1 MAYNY
6 EYPYTDPNR
15 YNADWLLNK
24 MKELEG
30 RLDGILEEALK
41 LTKEYV
47 DTRLSDYQEQIAQIR
62 KEIQAQIAQIR
73 KEIQAV
79 SDRTDELSEEI
90 VRQVARLEGL
100 ISDSEQKA
108 ENLFIIANNRTD
120 LLIERNNEYIF
131 REIEDNILANI
142 TVINY
147 FTGERTTVQDMFDYL
162 ASFHLEN
169 AITYNG
175 LRDKNLTYTELVA
188 KSITYTELVKNGA
201 TLL

>member
-15 YNADWLLNK
+15 YNDDWLLNK

-30 RLDGILEEALK
+30 RLDGIVEETLA
-41 LTKEYV
+41 LTKTYV
-47 DTRLSDYQEQIAQIR
+47 DNRLATYQSQINDIR
-62 KEIQAQIAQIR
+62 QEIAELSQ
-73 KEIQAV
+73 
-79 SDRTDELSEEI
+79 RTDTLSAHVAEE
-90 VRQVARLEGL
+90 VLRLEAKIL
-100 ISDSEQKA
+100 DAERKA
-108 ENLFIIANNRTD
+108 ESLFIIANNRTD
-120 LLIERNNEYIF
+120 LQIERNNEYIF
-131 REIEDNILANI
+131 REIEDNILTNI

-147 FTGERTTVQDMFDYL
+147 FTGERMSVQDMFNYL
-162 ASFHLEN
+162 ASLHLQN

-175 LRDKNLTYTELVA
+175 LRDKNLTYTELIA

>member
-15 YNADWLLNK
+15 YNDDWLLNK

-30 RLDGILEEALK
+30 RLDGIVEETLA
-41 LTKEYV
+41 LTKTYV
-47 DTRLSDYQEQIAQIR
+47 DSRLETYQTQINNIR
-62 KEIQAQIAQIR
+62 REI
-73 KEIQAV
+73 EEV
-79 SDRTDELSEEI
+79 SQRTDTLSAH
-90 VRQVARLEGL
+90 VADEVLRLEAKIL
-100 ISDSEQKA
+100 DAERKA
-108 ENLFIIANNRTD
+108 ESLFIIANNRTD
-120 LLIERNNEYIF
+120 LQIERNNEYIF
-131 REIEDNILANI
+131 REIEDNILGNI

-147 FTGERTTVQDMFDYL
+147 FTGERLTVQDMFNYL
-162 ASFHLEN
+162 ASLHLQN

-175 LRDKNLTYTELVA
+175 LRDKNLTYAELIA

>member
-30 RLDGILEEALK
+30 RLDGIVEEALA
-41 LTKEYV
+41 LTKTYV
-47 DTRLSDYQEQIAQIR
+47 DN
-62 KEIQAQIAQIR
+62 
-73 KEIQAV
+73 
-79 SDRTDELSEEI
+79 
-90 VRQVARLEGL
+90 RLETYQSQL
-100 ISDSEQKA
+100 ESIRREIAEVSQRTNTLSLHAADEVLRLEAEILDAEQKA
-108 ENLFIIANNRTD
+108 ESLFIIANNRTD
-120 LLIERNNEYIF
+120 LQIQRNNEYIF
-131 REIEDNILANI
+131 REIEDNILGNI

-147 FTGERTTVQDMFDYL
+147 FTGERMSVQGMFDYL
-162 ASFHLEN
+162 ASLHLQN

-175 LRDKNLTYTELVA
+175 LRDKNLTYTELIA
-188 KSITYTELVKNGA
+188 KSITYTELVKNGS

>member
-15 YNADWLLNK
+15 YNSDWLLNK

-30 RLDGILEEALK
+30 RLDGILEESLK

-47 DTRLSDYQEQIAQIR
+47 DNRLAEFQAQISQIR
-62 KEIQAQIAQIR
+62 KD
-73 KEIQAV
+73 IQAV
-79 SDRTDELSEEI
+79 SDRTGELSAEM
-90 VRQVARLEGL
+90 VRQVMRLEGL
-100 ISDSEQKA
+100 ISDAERKA
-108 ENLFIIANNRTD
+108 ENLFIMANNRTD
-120 LLIERNNEYIF
+120 LQIERNNEYIF
-131 REIEDNILANI
+131 REIEDNILGNI

-162 ASFHLEN
+162 ASLHLQN

-175 LRDKNLTYTELVA
+175 LRDKNLTYTELIE
-188 KSITYTELVKNGA
+188 KNITYTELVKNGA

>member
-30 RLDGILEEALK
+30 RLDGIVEETLN

-47 DTRLSDYQEQIAQIR
+47 DERLAGYQALILEIRRDIKTLSDR
-62 KEIQAQIAQIR
+62 DDEI
-73 KEIQAV
+73 
-79 SDRTDELSEEI
+79 SEDLL
-90 VRQVARLEGL
+90 RQVNRLEGL
-100 ISDSEQKA
+100 ISDAEQKS
-108 ENLFIIANNRTD
+108 ESLFIIANNRTD
-120 LLIERNNEYIF
+120 LQIQRNNEYIF
-131 REIEDNILANI
+131 REIEDNILSNI

-147 FTGERTTVQDMFDYL
+147 FTGEHTTVQDMFDYL
-162 ASFHLEN
+162 ASLHLQN

-175 LRDKNLTYTELVA
+175 LRDKNLTYTELIA
-188 KSITYTELVKNGA
+188 KSITYTELLKNGA

>member
-30 RLDGILEEALK
+30 RLDGILEESLK

-47 DTRLSDYQEQIAQIR
+47 DTRLSEY
-62 KEIQAQIAQIR
+62 QAQIVQIR

-79 SDRTDELSEEI
+79 SDRTDELSEEM
-90 VRQVARLEGL
+90 VQEALRLEGL
-100 ISDSEQKA
+100 ISDAERKA
-108 ENLFIIANNRTD
+108 ETLFIIANNRTD
-120 LLIERNNEYIF
+120 LQIERNNEYIF
-131 REIEDNILANI
+131 REIKDNILSNI

-147 FTGERTTVQDMFDYL
+147 FTGENVTVQKMFDYL
-162 ASFHLEN
+162 ASLHLEN

-175 LRDKNLTYTELVA
+175 LRDQNLNYTVLAAKN
-188 KSITYTELVKNGA
+188 ITYTELVKNGA
-201 TLL
+201 ILL

>member
-30 RLDGILEEALK
+30 RLDGILEDALK

-47 DTRLSDYQEQIAQIR
+47 DTRLSEY
-62 KEIQAQIAQIR
+62 QAQIAQIR
-73 KEIQAV
+73 NEIQAV
-79 SDRTDELSEEI
+79 SDRTDAISEEI
-90 VRQVARLEGL
+90 VRQVVRLEGL
-100 ISDSEQKA
+100 ISDAERKA
-108 ENLFIIANNRTD
+108 ESLFIISNNRTD
-120 LLIERNNEYIF
+120 LQIERNNEYIF

-147 FTGERTTVQDMFDYL
+147 FTGEHTTVQDMFDYL
-162 ASFHLEN
+162 ASLHLQN

-175 LRDKNLTYTELVA
+175 LRDKNLTYTELIA
-188 KSITYTELVKNGA
+188 KSITYTELVKNGS

>member
-30 RLDGILEEALK
+30 RLDGIVEETLA
-41 LTKEYV
+41 LTKTYV
-47 DTRLSDYQEQIAQIR
+47 DNRLETYQSQIESIR
-62 KEIQAQIAQIR
+62 REIALISQ
-73 KEIQAV
+73 
-79 SDRTDELSEEI
+79 RTDTLSAH
-90 VRQVARLEGL
+90 VANEVLRLESKIL
-100 ISDSEQKA
+100 DAERKA
-108 ENLFIIANNRTD
+108 ESLFIIANNRTD
-120 LLIERNNEYIF
+120 LQIQRNNEYIF
-131 REIEDNILANI
+131 REIEDNILGNI

-147 FTGERTTVQDMFDYL
+147 FTGERTTVQGMFDYL
-162 ASFHLEN
+162 ASLHLQN

-175 LRDKNLTYTELVA
+175 LRDKNLTYTELIA

>member
-47 DTRLSDYQEQIAQIR
+47 DTRLSEY
-62 KEIQAQIAQIR
+62 QAQIVQIR

-79 SDRTDELSEEI
+79 SDRTDELSAEI
-90 VRQVARLEGL
+90 VQQVLRLEGL
-100 ISDSEQKA
+100 ISDA
-108 ENLFIIANNRTD
+108 ERQAESLFIISNNRTD
-120 LLIERNNEYIF
+120 LQIERNNEYIF

-147 FTGERTTVQDMFDYL
+147 FTGEHVSVQDMFDYL

-175 LRDKNLTYTELVA
+175 LRDKNLTYNEFIE
-188 KSITYTELVKNGA
+188 KRITYTELVKNGA
-201 TLL
+201 TVL

>member
-15 YNADWLLNK
+15 YNDDWLLNK

-30 RLDGILEEALK
+30 RLDGIVEETLA
-41 LTKEYV
+41 LTKTYV
-47 DTRLSDYQEQIAQIR
+47 DNRLETYQSQIESIR
-62 KEIQAQIAQIR
+62 QDIAELSQ
-73 KEIQAV
+73 
-79 SDRTDELSEEI
+79 RTDTLSAH
-90 VRQVARLEGL
+90 VAAEVLRLEAKIL
-100 ISDSEQKA
+100 DAERKA
-108 ENLFIIANNRTD
+108 ESLFIIANNRTD
-120 LLIERNNEYIF
+120 LQIERNNEYIF

-147 FTGERTTVQDMFDYL
+147 FTGERMTVQGMFDYL
-162 ASFHLEN
+162 ASLHVEN

-175 LRDKNLTYTELVA
+175 LRDKNLTYTELIA
-188 KSITYTELVKNGA
+188 KSITYTELVKNGE

>member
-15 YNADWLLNK
+15 YNDDWLLNK

-30 RLDGILEEALK
+30 RLDGIIEETLA
-41 LTKEYV
+41 LTKTYV
-47 DTRLSDYQEQIAQIR
+47 DNRLETYQSQINDIR
-62 KEIQAQIAQIR
+62 REIEELSQ
-73 KEIQAV
+73 
-79 SDRTDELSEEI
+79 RTDTLSAHVAEE
-90 VRQVARLEGL
+90 VLRLEAKIL
-100 ISDSEQKA
+100 DAERKA
-108 ENLFIIANNRTD
+108 ESLFIIANNRTD
-120 LLIERNNEYIF
+120 LQIERNNEYIF

-147 FTGERTTVQDMFDYL
+147 FTGERISVQNMFDYL
-162 ASFHLEN
+162 ASLHVQN

-175 LRDKNLTYTELVA
+175 LRDKNLTYTELIA
-188 KSITYTELVKNGA
+188 KSITYTELVKNGG

>member
-24 MKELEG
+24 MKDLEG
-30 RLDGILEEALK
+30 RLNGILEEALK

-47 DTRLSDYQEQIAQIR
+47 DDRLAGYQEQISEIR
-62 KEIQAQIAQIR
+62 QEI
-73 KEIQAV
+73 KTL
-79 SDRTDELSEEI
+79 SDRDEELSAEM
-90 VRQVARLEGL
+90 VQQVARLEGL
-100 ISDSEQKA
+100 ISDA
-108 ENLFIIANNRTD
+108 ERQAESLFIIANNRTD
-120 LLIERNNEYIF
+120 LKIERNNEYIF
-131 REIEDNILANI
+131 REIEDNILSNI

-147 FTGERTTVQDMFDYL
+147 FTGENVTVQEMFDYL
-162 ASFHLEN
+162 ASLHLEN

>member
-47 DTRLSDYQEQIAQIR
+47 DTRLSEY
-62 KEIQAQIAQIR
+62 QAQIAQIR

-90 VRQVARLEGL
+90 VQQVLRLEGL
-100 ISDSEQKA
+100 ISDA
-108 ENLFIIANNRTD
+108 ERQAESLFIIANNRTD
-120 LLIERNNEYIF
+120 LQIERNNEYIF

-147 FTGERTTVQDMFDYL
+147 FTGEHVTVQDMFDYL
-162 ASFHLEN
+162 ASLHLEN
-169 AITYNG
+169 SITYNG
-175 LRDKNLTYTELVA
+175 LRDKNLTYTELIA
-188 KSITYTELVKNGA
+188 KRITYTELVQKGGI
-201 TLL
+201 LL

>member
-30 RLDGILEEALK
+30 RLDGIVEETLK

-47 DTRLSDYQEQIAQIR
+47 DDRLAGYQDQISEIRQEIKTLSDRDE
-62 KEIQAQIAQIR
+62 
-73 KEIQAV
+73 
-79 SDRTDELSEEI
+79 ELSTEMI
-90 VRQVARLEGL
+90 RQVVRLEGL
-100 ISDSEQKA
+100 ISDAERKA
-108 ENLFIIANNRTD
+108 ESLFIISNNRTD
-120 LLIERNNEYIF
+120 LQIERNNEYIF
-131 REIEDNILANI
+131 HEIEDNILANI

-147 FTGERTTVQDMFDYL
+147 FTGENVTVQAMFDYL
-162 ASFHLEN
+162 ASLHLEN
-169 AITYNG
+169 AITYAG
-175 LRDKNLTYTELVA
+175 LRDKNLTYTELIA
-188 KSITYTELVKNGA
+188 KSITYTELVKNGS

>member
-30 RLDGILEEALK
+30 RLDGILEDALK

-47 DTRLSDYQEQIAQIR
+47 DIRLSEY
-62 KEIQAQIAQIR
+62 QAQIAQIR
-73 KEIQAV
+73 NEIRAV
-79 SDRTDELSEEI
+79 SDRTDDLSEEI
-90 VRQVARLEGL
+90 VQQVVRLEGL
-100 ISDSEQKA
+100 ISDAEYKA
-108 ENLFIIANNRTD
+108 ESLFIIANNRTD
-120 LLIERNNEYIF
+120 LQIERNNEYIF

-147 FTGERTTVQDMFDYL
+147 FTGEDVTVQDMFDYL
-162 ASFHLEN
+162 ASLHLQN
-169 AITYNG
+169 AINYNG

>member
-30 RLDGILEEALK
+30 RLDGILEEALM

-47 DTRLSDYQEQIAQIR
+47 DTRLSEY
-62 KEIQAQIAQIR
+62 QAQIAQIR
-73 KEIQAV
+73 NEIQAV
-79 SDRTDELSEEI
+79 SDRTDELSAEM
-90 VRQVARLEGL
+90 VQQVLRLEGL
-100 ISDSEQKA
+100 ISDAERQA

-120 LLIERNNEYIF
+120 LQIERNNEYIF

-147 FTGERTTVQDMFDYL
+147 FTGEHTTVQDMFDYL
-162 ASFHLEN
+162 ASLHLEN

-175 LRDKNLTYTELVA
+175 LRDKNLTYAALIE
-188 KSITYTELVKNGA
+188 KRITYTELVKNGN

>member
-30 RLDGILEEALK
+30 RLDGIVEETLK

-47 DTRLSDYQEQIAQIR
+47 DDRLASY
-62 KEIQAQIAQIR
+62 QAQISEIR
-73 KEIQAV
+73 QEINTL
-79 SDRTDELSEEI
+79 SDRDEELSAEMI
-90 VRQVARLEGL
+90 QQVVRLEGL
-100 ISDSEQKA
+100 ISDAERKA
-108 ENLFIIANNRTD
+108 ESLFIISNNRTD
-120 LLIERNNEYIF
+120 LQIERNNEYIF
-131 REIEDNILANI
+131 REIEDNILSNI

-147 FTGERTTVQDMFDYL
+147 FTGENVTVQEMFDYL
-162 ASFHLEN
+162 ASLHLEN

-175 LRDKNLTYTELVA
+175 LRDKNLTYTGLIA

>member
-30 RLDGILEEALK
+30 RLNGILEEALK

-47 DTRLSDYQEQIAQIR
+47 DTRLSDYQAQI
-62 KEIQAQIAQIR
+62 EQIR

-79 SDRTDELSEEI
+79 SDRTDELSEEM
-90 VRQVARLEGL
+90 VQQVARLEGL
-100 ISDSEQKA
+100 ISDAERKA
-108 ENLFIIANNRTD
+108 ESLFIIANNRTD
-120 LLIERNNEYIF
+120 LKIERNNEYIF
-131 REIEDNILANI
+131 REIEENILANI

-147 FTGERTTVQDMFDYL
+147 FTGEHVTVQEMFDYL
-162 ASFHLEN
+162 ASLHLQN

-175 LRDKNLTYTELVA
+175 LRDKNMTYTELIA

>member
-24 MKELEG
+24 MKELDG

-47 DTRLSDYQEQIAQIR
+47 DTRLSEY
-62 KEIQAQIAQIR
+62 QAQIAQIR

-79 SDRTDELSEEI
+79 SDRTDEISEEM
-90 VRQVARLEGL
+90 VQQVARLERL
-100 ISDSEQKA
+100 ISDAERKA
-108 ENLFIIANNRTD
+108 ESLFVISNNRTD
-120 LLIERNNEYIF
+120 LQIERNNEYIF
-131 REIEDNILANI
+131 HEIEDNILANI

-147 FTGERTTVQDMFDYL
+147 FTGENVTVQEMFDYL
-162 ASFHLEN
+162 ASLHLEN
-169 AITYNG
+169 AITYNA
-175 LRDKNLTYTELVA
+175 LRDKNLTYTELIA
-188 KSITYTELVKNGA
+188 KHITYTELVKNGA
-201 TLL
+201 AVL

>member
-30 RLDGILEEALK
+30 RLDGIVEEALK

-47 DTRLSDYQEQIAQIR
+47 DTRLSEY
-62 KEIQAQIAQIR
+62 QAQIAQIR

-79 SDRTDELSEEI
+79 SDRTYVISEEI
-90 VRQVARLEGL
+90 VRQVVRLEGL
-100 ISDSEQKA
+100 ISDAERKA
-108 ENLFIIANNRTD
+108 ESLFIISNNRTD
-120 LLIERNNEYIF
+120 LQIERNNEYIF
-131 REIEDNILANI
+131 REIEGNILANI

-147 FTGERTTVQDMFDYL
+147 FTGEHVTVQEMFDYL
-162 ASFHLEN
+162 ASLHLQN

-175 LRDKNLTYTELVA
+175 LRDKNLTYTELIA

-201 TLL
+201 TVL

>member
-6 EYPYTDPNR
+6 EYPYTDPTR
-15 YNADWLLNK
+15 YNDDWLLNR

-30 RLDGILEEALK
+30 RLDGIVEETLA
-41 LTKEYV
+41 LTKTYV
-47 DTRLSDYQEQIAQIR
+47 DN
-62 KEIQAQIAQIR
+62 
-73 KEIQAV
+73 
-79 SDRTDELSEEI
+79 
-90 VRQVARLEGL
+90 RLETYQSQIESIKQEIAEVSQRTNTL
-100 ISDSEQKA
+100 SVHVAEEVLRLEAKILDAERKA
-108 ENLFIIANNRTD
+108 ESLFIIANNRTD
-120 LLIERNNEYIF
+120 LQIERNNEYIF

-147 FTGERTTVQDMFDYL
+147 FTGEHMTVQDMFNYL
-162 ASFHLEN
+162 ASLHLQN

>member
-30 RLDGILEEALK
+30 RLDGIVEETLALTKTYVDNQLETYQSQIDNIRREIAEVSQRTNTLSSHVASEVLRLEEK
-41 LTKEYV
+41 
-47 DTRLSDYQEQIAQIR
+47 I
-62 KEIQAQIAQIR
+62 
-73 KEIQAV
+73 
-79 SDRTDELSEEI
+79 SEAE
-90 VRQVARLEGL
+90 R
-100 ISDSEQKA
+100 KA
-108 ENLFIIANNRTD
+108 ESLFIIANNRTD
-120 LLIERNNEYIF
+120 LQIERNNEYIF
-131 REIEDNILANI
+131 REIEDNILGNI

-147 FTGERTTVQDMFDYL
+147 FTGERTTVQDMFNYL
-162 ASFHLEN
+162 ASLHLQN

-175 LRDKNLTYTELVA
+175 LRDKNLTYSDLVA
-188 KSITYTELVKNGA
+188 KSITYTELIKNGG

>member
-30 RLDGILEEALK
+30 RLDGIVEETLK

-47 DTRLSDYQEQIAQIR
+47 DDRLASY
-62 KEIQAQIAQIR
+62 QAQISEIR
-73 KEIQAV
+73 QEINTL
-79 SDRTDELSEEI
+79 SDRDEELSAEMI
-90 VRQVARLEGL
+90 QQGVRLEGL
-100 ISDSEQKA
+100 ISDAERKA
-108 ENLFIIANNRTD
+108 ESLFIISNNRTD
-120 LLIERNNEYIF
+120 LQIERNNEYIF
-131 REIEDNILANI
+131 REIEDNILSNI

-147 FTGERTTVQDMFDYL
+147 FTGENVTVQEMFDYL
-162 ASFHLEN
+162 ASLHLEN

-175 LRDKNLTYTELVA
+175 LRDKNLTYTGLIA

>member
-30 RLDGILEEALK
+30 RIDGILEEALK

-47 DTRLSDYQEQIAQIR
+47 DTRLSEY
-62 KEIQAQIAQIR
+62 QAQIAQIR

-79 SDRTDELSEEI
+79 SDRTDEISDEM
-90 VRQVARLEGL
+90 VQQVARLEGL
-100 ISDSEQKA
+100 ISDA
-108 ENLFIIANNRTD
+108 ERQAESLFIIANNRTD
-120 LLIERNNEYIF
+120 MQIERNNEYIF

-147 FTGERTTVQDMFDYL
+147 FTGEHTTVQDMFDYL
-162 ASFHLEN
+162 ASLHLQN

-175 LRDKNLTYTELVA
+175 LRDKNLTYTEFIA
-188 KSITYTELVKNGA
+188 KHITYTDLVKNGG

>member
-47 DTRLSDYQEQIAQIR
+47 DTRLSEY
-62 KEIQAQIAQIR
+62 QAQIVQIR

-79 SDRTDELSEEI
+79 SDRTDVLSEEI
-90 VRQVARLEGL
+90 VRQVMRLEGL
-100 ISDSEQKA
+100 ISDA
-108 ENLFIIANNRTD
+108 ERQAESLFIIANNRTD
-120 LLIERNNEYIF
+120 LQIERNNEYIF

-147 FTGERTTVQDMFDYL
+147 FTGEHVTVQEMFDYL
-162 ASFHLEN
+162 ASLHLQN

-175 LRDKNLTYTELVA
+175 LRDKNLTYTQLIE

-201 TLL
+201 TIL

>member
-6 EYPYTDPNR
+6 EYPYTDPSRTNL
-15 YNADWLLNK
+15 DWLLNK

-47 DTRLSDYQEQIAQIR
+47 DNRLSEY
-62 KEIQAQIAQIR
+62 QAQIAQIR
-73 KEIQAV
+73 KEIKAI
-79 SDRTDELSEEI
+79 SDQTGELSEEM
-90 VRQVARLEGL
+90 VRQVERLEGL
-100 ISDSEQKA
+100 ISDAERKA
-108 ENLFIIANNRTD
+108 ESLFIIANNRTD
-120 LLIERNNEYIF
+120 LQIERNNEYIF

-147 FTGERTTVQDMFDYL
+147 FTGERVTVQDMFDYL
-162 ASFHLEN
+162 ASLHLQN

-175 LRDKNLTYTELVA
+175 LRDKNLTYSELIA
-188 KSITYTELVKNGA
+188 KSITYTELVKNGS